1 MGCVP
6 CKEKGA
12 GKGQA
17 EGEGGSPQP
26 PTSQYD
32 PDTTQP
38 GAIFTRI
45 PDFNNFQGP
54 AVPLAP
60 SFAEPGGF
68 TSNVLQTWSG
78 GITGQQGAWMM
89 GRGAHLHPWAVHS
102 GVTVVVLCV
111 VPSVCHRWGGDTLHR
126 PVRL

>member
-17 EGEGGSPQP
+17 GGEGDTPQP
-26 PTSQYD
+26 PASQYD
-32 PDTTQP
+32 PDPTQP

-68 TSNVLQTWSG
+68 TPNALQTWSG
-78 GITGQQGAWMM
+78 GIAGQQGAWMM
-89 GRGAHLHPWAVHS
+89 GRGAPLHPRAVHS

-111 VPSVCHRWGGDTLHR
+111 VPSVCHRRGGDTLHR